1 MGLRLGLRFS
11 LVMVILALTLS
22 GERVEAQSRAG
33 EDINIA
39 PKTQSHTQR
48 SMHACTHARTHTHT
62 HTQVVWLW

>member
-33 EDINIA
+33 EAINIA
-39 PKTQSHTQR
+39 P
-48 SMHACTHARTHTHT
+48 
-62 HTQVVWLW
+62 